1 MARNRDYDDGDFD
14 QPKRSSPY
22 QDMDGDEYDDDY
34 ADDYEDEDEYAAS
47 SVKKGARKGG
57 GSAGG
62 TVKILGGVIVLLV
75 VILIALVV
83 VRAVITNKRNAN
95 DGVKPSES
103 VNTIPEQTTNPA
115 PIVFGPVGNATDE
128 PTVSGGDTYTT
139 PDSDWSAGFATPDMG
154 GEDANDPVPDDT
166 GYDETGDLD
175 IETPAPVIATA
186 EPTATP
192 DVTATPLPIILTNTP
207 TPTPEPTAT
216 PTP

>member
-34 ADDYEDEDEYAAS
+34 ADDYEDEYAAS

-83 VRAVITNKRNAN
+83 VRAVITNKRNEN

-103 VNTIPEQTTNPA
+103 VNMIPEQTTNPA
-115 PIVFGPVGNATDE
+115 PIVFGPVGDATDE

-154 GEDANDPVPDDT
+154 GEDANDPVRTTRDT
-166 GYDETGDLD
+166 TKRA
-175 IETPAPVIATA
+175 IWISKRPRR
-186 EPTATP
+186 
-192 DVTATPLPIILTNTP
+192 
-207 TPTPEPTAT
+207 
-216 PTP
+216 

>member
-34 ADDYEDEDEYAAS
+34 ADDYADDYEDEGEYAAS

-103 VNTIPEQTTNPA
+103 VNMIPERRRTPRRSSSA
-115 PIVFGPVGNATDE
+115 RWATRRTSR
-128 PTVSGGDTYTT
+128 P
-139 PDSDWSAGFATPDMG
+139 
-154 GEDANDPVPDDT
+154 
-166 GYDETGDLD
+166 
-175 IETPAPVIATA
+175 
-186 EPTATP
+186 
-192 DVTATPLPIILTNTP
+192 
-207 TPTPEPTAT
+207 
-216 PTP
+216 

>member
-62 TVKILGGVIVLLV
+62 TVKMLGGVIVLLV

-83 VRAVITNKRNAN
+83 VRAVITNKRNTN
-95 DGVKPSES
+95 GGVKPSES
-103 VNTIPEQTTNPA
+103 VSAIPEQTTNPA
-115 PIVFGPVGNATDE
+115 PIVFGPAGDATAE
-128 PTVSGGDTYTT
+128 PTVSGGDAYTA
-139 PDSDWSAGFATPDMG
+139 PDSDWSAGFGETDMG
-154 GEDANDPVPDDT
+154 GEDAPASDIHVPELPE
-166 GYDETGDLD
+166 GERSELLPP
-175 IETPAPVIATA
+175 EE
-186 EPTATP
+186 EP
-192 DVTATPLPIILTNTP
+192 
-207 TPTPEPTAT
+207 PEDWA
-216 PTP
+216 

>member
-75 VILIALVV
+75 VGL
-83 VRAVITNKRNAN
+83 
-95 DGVKPSES
+95 E
-103 VNTIPEQTTNPA
+103 
-115 PIVFGPVGNATDE
+115 
-128 PTVSGGDTYTT
+128 
-139 PDSDWSAGFATPDMG
+139 
-154 GEDANDPVPDDT
+154 
-166 GYDETGDLD
+166 
-175 IETPAPVIATA
+175 
-186 EPTATP
+186 
-192 DVTATPLPIILTNTP
+192 
-207 TPTPEPTAT
+207 
-216 PTP
+216 

>member
-1 MARNRDYDDGDFD
+1 MGVYHESSYPHADRAGLRRVLRWPENRDYDDGDFD

-83 VRAVITNKRNAN
+83 VRAVITNKRNTN
-95 DGVKPSES
+95 GGVKPSES
-103 VNTIPEQTTNPA
+103 VSTIPEQTTNPA
-115 PIVFGPVGNATDE
+115 PMVFGPAGSATDE
-128 PTVSGGDTYTT
+128 PTVSGDAYTT
-139 PDSDWSAGFATPDMG
+139 PDSDWSAGFGETTPNMG
-154 GEDANDPVPDDT
+154 GENTNDPVPDDT
-166 GYDETGDLD
+166 D
-175 IETPAPVIATA
+175 TA
-186 EPTATP
+186 KRA
-192 DVTATPLPIILTNTP
+192 DWISKRQRR
-207 TPTPEPTAT
+207 
-216 PTP
+216 